1 METGELPEEA
11 GIMVLPNAIL
21 FPQALLPLYI
31 FEPRYREML
40 KLALEGDR
48 MFAVTNGNGTGEPRR
63 VSGIGLIRACVDQP
77 DGTSNL
83 MLQGISRVRFTEFTQ
98 TEPYYRARV
107 EFLPTQDKEDD
118 TTQKLGEQLRQ
129 QIIGLRQGATGKT
142 KDMLKFLGEV
152 EDLDSLADI
161 VAYSMVPEMEVKQRL
176 LEAVDL
182 PERLEL
188 LLKAIEDLSLED
200 GNFYFS

>member
-1 METGELPEEA
+1 
-11 GIMVLPNAIL
+11 MVLPNAIL

-40 KLALEGDR
+40 QCALAGDR
-48 MFAVTNGNGTGEPRR
+48 MFAIANGDGNGEPVR

-98 TEPYYRARV
+98 REPYYRARV

-118 TTQKLGEQLRQ
+118 ATETLGQQLRER
-129 QIIGLRQGATGKT
+129 IFALHAGAEGKT
-142 KDMLKFLGEV
+142 ADMLKFLSEV

-161 VAYSMVPEMEVKQRL
+161 IAYSMVPDMDDKQRL
-176 LEAVDL
+176 LEAIAL
-182 PERLEL
+182 RKRLEIL
-188 LLKAIEDLSLED
+188 LDAIEGLNLED